1 MPVES
6 ESKTAG
12 TTGVWPEQI
21 PELVS
26 IALPERLRVPIGVR
40 GAGEA
45 TVKPAGM
52 RVRRGEPLVDQA
64 AESSHIPLAPAD
76 GTLGEVRPIR
86 LTTGGPAV
94 AVELIVSGESTQR
107 LENPSAAPSNEIL
120 SLVEGL
126 ERIRSA
132 GIWAVRH
139 ASPDLIGQLNQVIAR
154 PVDTLICTI
163 LDSDASLRL
172 NAVIAARYS
181 ERVVGGVSLLARIA
195 GVRRT
200 IIAVESFATP

>member
-21 PELVS
+21 PELLK

-40 GAGEA
+40 GAGEGN
-45 TVKPAGM
+45 VKPAGTK
-52 RVRRGEPLVDQA
+52 VRRGEPLVDHA
-64 AESSHIPLAPAD
+64 AESSHVPLAPAD

-94 AVELIVSGESTQR
+94 AVELIVSGESPPSF
-107 LENPSAAPSNEIL
+107 ENSSPATGEIL

-132 GIWAVRH
+132 GIWAFRH
-139 ASPDLIGQLNQVIAR
+139 ASPDLIGQLNQIVVR
-154 PVDTLICTI
+154 PIDMLICTI
-163 LDSDASLRL
+163 
-172 NAVIAARYS
+172 
-181 ERVVGGVSLLARIA
+181 
-195 GVRRT
+195 
-200 IIAVESFATP
+200 